1 MRINKCEISKWRE
14 IDHRGGKTL
23 RFLRLK
29 ELRGWHAGS
38 VMDAA
43 GAEPSEGCIER
54 LLGRVDKQI
63 APALAPYRS
72 LDFTK
77 ALTLTRKTSRSR
89 DEC

>member
-1 MRINKCEISKWRE
+1 
-14 IDHRGGKTL
+14 
-23 RFLRLK
+23 
-29 ELRGWHAGS
+29 
-38 VMDAA
+38 MDAA